1 MRERLRDR
9 MDDRALDRL
18 EELRRR
24 LRRHRADHA
33 AGHQESEGVDRIARI
48 GTQHDVAGRGD
59 RLRHVGKAFL
69 RAQRRDDLGF
79 RIEFHAKAPGVIG
92 RLRLAQAGNAARGRV
107 AVGARLAQ
115 RFLQFLDDMGRRRQI
130 RIAHAEVDDIGA
142 GIARGRLGPVDL
154 LEHVRRQT
162 ADAVKI
168 FHGSYAPATGKAK
181 SPTALAQRNRIR
193 SSSRNRAQSKI

>member
-1 MRERLRDR
+1 

-33 AGHQESEGVDRIARI
+33 ARHQEAEGVDRIARI
-48 GTQHDVAGRGD
+48 GAQHDVAGRGD

-69 RAQRRDDLGF
+69 RAERRHDLGV
-79 RIEFHAKAPGVIG
+79 RIELHAEAARVIG
-92 RLRLAQAGNAARGRV
+92 RLRLAQAGDAARGRI
-107 AVGARLAQ
+107 AVGPRLAQ
-115 RFLQFLDDMGRRRQI
+115 RFLELFDHMGRRRQI
-130 RIAHAEVDDIGA
+130 RIAHAEVDDVGA
-142 GIARGRLGPVDL
+142 GIPRGRLGPVDL

-168 FHGSYAPATGKAK
+168 FHGSSAPTTG
-181 SPTALAQRNRIR
+181 QGRIADT
-193 SSSRNRAQSKI
+193 SASETESASSRNRAQSMI

>member
-1 MRERLRDR
+1 

-33 AGHQESEGVDRIARI
+33 ARHQKSEGMNRIARI

-69 RAQRRDDLGF
+69 RAQRRNDLGF
-79 RIEFHAKAPGVIG
+79 RIELHAEAPGVIG
-92 RLRLAQAGNAARGRV
+92 GLRLAQAGNAARGGV
-107 AVGARLAQ
+107 AVGPRLAQ
-115 RFLQFLDDMGRRRQI
+115 RFLQFFDDMGRRRQI
-130 RIAHAEVDDIGA
+130 RIAHAEIDDVGA
-142 GIARGRLGPVDL
+142 GIPRGRLGPVDL

-168 FHGSYAPATGKAK
+168 FHGSSLRQPVRAE
-181 SPTALAQRNRIR
+181 SPTLCCRNGIRLRPEIALNQ
-193 SSSRNRAQSKI
+193 